1 MSAVQY
7 VDANGAGHTCED
19 YTVINGESDELSGW
33 VVAAQS
39 VINNNR
45 LTVSGDVNLI
55 LCDGAVLTAHSGI
68 TVNEGASLTIWQQ
81 QGGTGALDIDAVD
94 LNIAAIG
101 GDDSPAGDITINGG
115 VITVK
120 GGARGV
126 GIGGAYTENGGD
138 IVINNGTVNATGG
151 SNAAG
156 IGGGSNATSGTV
168 TINGGTVN
176 ATGGYSGA
184 AIGSGNSGN
193 LENVTING
201 GIVNAA
207 PGSFGTGI
215 GGGEYGGGGT
225 VDINGGAVTVTNVL
239 NSKGIGAGTGGV
251 NTTVTL
257 NWTDDTKETMSVV
270 SYRGFNGTVKLNR
283 PLEEKNSGTV
293 FFKTAKADNTKLSG
307 KTLTPYTKLFTGHS
321 LTLNGDIGVNFFLNL
336 TDEQAANTTVSFN
349 WFDKSLNDIPVE
361 EVYGSPGFYRA
372 SCPVAVAEMTYD
384 ITATVKINNVVQE
397 ETDTYK
403 VVSYANVILNNQTFI
418 SDYTKEHGAQ
428 KYQKLSTLVKTMLDY
443 GAKAQKHFDRDKN
456 NPANG
461 GVDFYTDPVTIADN
475 SCVMTA
481 ELEKCGL
488 TYVGSSVI
496 YLSQTTLRHYYRI
509 TEPDKFT
516 RQVRDGI
523 TFDGKA
529 ASYG

>member
-55 LCDGAVLTAHSGI
+55 LGDGAVLTAHSGI

-115 VITVK
+115 VITDK

-126 GIGGAYTENGGD
+126 GIDGAYTENGGD
-138 IVINNGTVNATGG
+138 IVINN
-151 SNAAG
+151 
-156 IGGGSNATSGTV
+156 
-168 TINGGTVN
+168 GTVN

-283 PLEEKNSGTV
+283 PFEDKNSGTV

-443 GAKAQKHFDRDKN
+443 GAKAQKRFDRDKN